1 MGCAESKNDLLLDRL
16 RAAFP
21 KTLSILEL
29 QQYAGV
35 LAEQFI
41 EFDKSG
47 DSHLSYQEFI
57 LMCKIPVN
65 RVTMRLFAICDMD
78 GTNSLDF
85 RESCYA
91 LWQLCT
97 LDHDGLKNFL
107 FDLYDE
113 FNNGAIEYDDVERM
127 LSDSYGNANMSN
139 EEMQD
144 MITFVKE
151 EGVLDRRGF
160 DRFCARCPQ
169 VLKQLVDVQKSMRQ
183 QVLGPAVWLRLEA
196 RRSMK
201 TDPLF
206 RPENWCLL
214 MERIIVMDIE
224 SREEQE
230 RLLKERE
237 LREGRKMKRVH
248 IKSGAA
254 QKDEAAGPQKIR
266 YEP

>member
-1 MGCAESKNDLLLDRL
+1 MGCAESKNETLLDRL
-16 RAAFP
+16 RERFP

-29 QQYAGV
+29 QQYSTV
-35 LAEQFI
+35 LAEKFLA
-41 EFDKSG
+41 FDKSG
-47 DSHLSYQEFI
+47 DSTLSYSEFI
-57 LMCKIPVN
+57 LMCKIPEN
-65 RVTMRLFAICDMD
+65 RVTKRLFAICDMD
-78 GTNSLDF
+78 GTVSLDF
-85 RESCYA
+85 REACYA

-97 LDHDGLKNFL
+97 LDHDGLKLFL

-127 LSDSYGNANMSN
+127 LSDSYGSSNMSN

-144 MITFVKE
+144 MVSFVKE

-160 DRFCARCPQ
+160 ERFCGRCPQ

-183 QVLGPAVWLRLEA
+183 QVLGVHVWSKLEA
-196 RRSMK
+196 RRSLK

-206 RPENWCLL
+206 RPENWCML

-248 IKSGAA
+248 IKISAA
-254 QKDEAAGPQKIR
+254 QKDDSAQQKVR

>member
-1 MGCAESKNDLLLDRL
+1 MGCAESKNEALLSRL
-16 RAAFP
+16 RDRFP

-29 QQYAGV
+29 QQYGTA
-35 LAEQFI
+35 LAEKFMD
-41 EFDKSG
+41 FDKSG
-47 DSHLSYQEFI
+47 DLHLSYQEFL
-57 LMCKIPVN
+57 LMCKIPQN

-97 LDHDGLKNFL
+97 LDADGLKLFL

-127 LSDSYGNANMSN
+127 LSDSYGSSNMSN

-144 MITFVKE
+144 MIRFVKD

-160 DRFCARCPQ
+160 ARFCIRCPQ
-169 VLKQLVDVQKSMRQ
+169 VLKQLVDVQKSMRK
-183 QVLGPAVWLRLEA
+183 QVLGPGVWARLEA
-196 RRSMK
+196 RRSAK

-237 LREGRKMKRVH
+237 LREGRKMKRIH
-248 IKSGAA
+248 IQSTAA
-254 QKDEAAGPQKIR
+254 QKDEMSQKVR

>member
-1 MGCAESKNDLLLDRL
+1 MGCAESKNETVLTRL
-16 RAAFP
+16 RERFP
-21 KTLSILEL
+21 KALSILEL
-29 QQYAGV
+29 QQYGTA
-35 LAEQFI
+35 LAEKFI
-41 EFDKSG
+41 DFDKSG
-47 DSHLSYQEFI
+47 DSHLSYQEFL
-57 LMCKIPVN
+57 LMCKIPQN
-65 RVTMRLFAICDMD
+65 RVTLRLFAICDMD

-97 LDHDGLKNFL
+97 LDADGLKVFL

-127 LSDSYGNANMSN
+127 LSDSYGSSNMSN

-144 MITFVKE
+144 MIRFVKD

-160 DRFCARCPQ
+160 ERFCVRCPQ
-169 VLKQLVDVQKSMRQ
+169 VLKQLVDVQKSMRK
-183 QVLGPAVWLRLEA
+183 QVLGTGVWARLEA
-196 RRSMK
+196 RRGAK

-206 RPENWCLL
+206 RPENWCML

-237 LREGRKMKRVH
+237 LREGRKMKRIH
-248 IKSGAA
+248 IHSTAA
-254 QKDEAAGPQKIR
+254 QKDEVSQKVR